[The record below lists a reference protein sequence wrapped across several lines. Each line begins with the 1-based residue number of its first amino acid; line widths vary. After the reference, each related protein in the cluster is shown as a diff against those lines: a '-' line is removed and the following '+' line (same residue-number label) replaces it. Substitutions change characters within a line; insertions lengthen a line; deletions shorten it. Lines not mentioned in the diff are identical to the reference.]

1 MEHRAHFAAAAPDF
15 RAVFDAAPVCCLV
28 LDRDLTIVAV
38 NRAYLRATM
47 TEREG
52 LIGRKM
58 LDAFPD
64 NPEDPAAT
72 GVARLR
78 ASFERVLATG
88 RPDAMV
94 IQKYDIRRPGRE
106 DEFEERWWAPINA
119 PVLDESGQVLWII
132 HSVEDVT
139 QWITRPKRRRP
150 AKEDAPSSEQL
161 RRNEQERAELR
172 EGLQMYRLL
181 AARLQSEKEEFR
193 ASMAREL
200 HDELGQALTGIKIDL
215 TNLRQRLQRSETD
228 SALALLAEISASAE
242 ELLRSVR
249 RVAAD
254 LRPPL
259 LDQVGL
265 AAAVRGH
272 AKEIEERSGLKVRV
286 EVPAKRLPLTGEQR
300 LALFRI
306 TQEALTNVVR
316 HSRAD
321 TANVKLRFDG
331 KELTLEIRD
340 EGVGFEMG
348 GRSLGLLG
356 MEERAALIGASFSV
370 TSAPGTGT
378 TVLVTL
384 PLQTA

>member
-58 LDAFPD
+58 FDAFPD

-228 SALALLAEISASAE
+228 SALALL
-242 ELLRSVR
+242 
-249 RVAAD
+249 
-254 LRPPL
+254 
-259 LDQVGL
+259 DQVGL

-384 PLQTA
+384 SLQTA

>member
-1 MEHRAHFAAAAPDF
+1 
-15 RAVFDAAPVCCLV
+15 
-28 LDRDLTIVAV
+28 
-38 NRAYLRATM
+38 M

-58 LDAFPD
+58 FDAFPD